1 MIKPMRIFIGGEELV
16 TYTSAQLQRTK
27 KQMTGSLTV
36 EIFLDYVPTKP
47 TIVNAVRGK
56 EILVY
61 IMGELAFTGI
71 IDKRRGKSVKK
82 QNRDASGRFAYSGGP
97 GSLSEDAGGDVSVNF
112 SKGNGYSVTLT
123 ARGRTKYLIDSSQTH
138 PTGFF
143 KNTSDK
149 KVIETLVKEHNVVL
163 QWDAEEIDEPKV
175 TLRDGNR
182 IYNEI
187 FERCN
192 QNCHFDYETRDGKLL
207 ITDGTNGTVG
217 EDIILGYNILDFSAE
232 QSEDQANSQ
241 ITVKGHR
248 TQKGVWGNDAIVQPV
263 QTVADSWVGAN
274 IPLTI
279 QHYGDATN
287 EGLQRRA
294 KFEADRRAA
303 ESKSVSVTVFHVAQ
317 QTGTPWD
324 IGTVHYVEIP
334 PEGIFDVLECV
345 SLTYTVDAKSTLETK
360 LELAPPPS
368 QGISGG
374 AASGVSGLLSSA
386 NNLLSDLTTKGIARR
401 VQAGVQ
407 IIGGQ
412 YPSSWT
418 SAALSAIANP
428 INAITSVVNSLLAK
442 EDEKPPKQPPM
453 RLPPE

>member
-16 TYTSAQLQRTK
+16 TYTSARLQRTK

-36 EIFLDYVPTKP
+36 EIFLDYVPSKP

-61 IMGELAFTGI
+61 VMGQLAFTGI
-71 IDKRRGKSVKK
+71 IDKRRGKTVKT
-82 QNRDASGRFAYSGGP
+82 QNRASNGQFAYSGGP
-97 GSLSEDAGGDVSVNF
+97 GSLSEDSGGDVSVNF
-112 SKGNGYSVTLT
+112 SKGSGYSVTLT

-143 KNTSDK
+143 KKTSDK

-192 QNCHFDYETRDGKLL
+192 QNCHFAYETRDGKLL

-217 EDIILGYNILDFSAE
+217 EDIILGQNILDFSAE

-248 TQKGVWGNDAIVQPV
+248 TQKGVWGNDAVTQPV

-303 ESKSVSVTVFHVAQ
+303 ESKSVNVTVFHVAQ
-317 QTGTPWD
+317 QGGTPWD

-345 SLTYTVDAKSTLETK
+345 SLTYSVDAKSTLETQ

-368 QGISGG
+368 QGVSGG
-374 AASGVSGLLSSA
+374 AAGVGSGLLSSV

-401 VQAGVQ
+401 VQAGVK
-407 IIGGQ
+407 IVGGQ

-428 INAITSVVNSLLAK
+428 INAITSVVNSLLAT

>member
-16 TYTSAQLQRTK
+16 TYTSARLERSK
-27 KQMTGSLTV
+27 KAMTGSLSV
-36 EIFLDYVPTKP
+36 EIFLDYIPSKP
-47 TIVNAVRGK
+47 VIVNAVRGK

-71 IDKRRGKSVKK
+71 VDKRKGKTVNS
-82 QNRDASGRFAYSGGP
+82 QPRDASGRFAYSGGP
-97 GSLSEDAGGDVSVNF
+97 GSMSDESGGDVSVNF
-112 SKGNGYSVTLT
+112 SRGQGYSVTLT

-149 KVIETLVKEHNVVL
+149 KVIEELVKEHNVAVD
-163 QWDAEEIDEPKV
+163 WRGAEIKEPRI

-192 QNCHFDYETRDGKLL
+192 QNCHFAYETRDGKLL
-207 ITDGTNGTVG
+207 ITDEPPGIVG
-217 EDIILGYNILDFSAE
+217 EDIILGHNILDFSAE

-248 TQKGVWGNDAIVQPV
+248 TPKDVWGANAIVQPV
-263 QTVADSWVGAN
+263 QSVTDSWVGAN

-287 EGLQRRA
+287 ESLQRRA

-303 ESKSVSVTVFHVAQ
+303 ESKTVSVDVFHFAQ
-317 QTGTPWD
+317 QGGVPWD
-324 IGTVHYVEIP
+324 IGNLHYVEIP
-334 PEGIFDVLECV
+334 PEGIFDVMECV
-345 SLTYTVDAKSTLETK
+345 KLVYTVDAKSTLETK
-360 LELAPPPS
+360 LDLAPPPS

-374 AASGVSGLLSSA
+374 ASGVSSGLLSSVS
-386 NNLLSDLTTKGIARR
+386 NLLSDLTTKGVARR
-401 VQAGVQ
+401 VQAGINIV
-407 IIGGQ
+407 GGQ

-428 INAITSVVNSLLAK
+428 ISAITSVVNSLLSD
-442 EDEKPPKQPPM
+442 EDETTPKPPPM

>member
-36 EIFLDYVPTKP
+36 EIFLGYVPSKP
-47 TIVNAVRGK
+47 VIVNAVRGK

-61 IMGELAFTGI
+61 VMGELAFTGI
-71 IDKRRGKSVKK
+71 IDKRRGRTVDS
-82 QNRDASGRFAYSGGP
+82 QPRESNGRFAYAGGE
-97 GSLSEDAGGDVSVNF
+97 GSMAGTDGGDVSVNF
-112 SKGNGYSVTLT
+112 SQGQGYTVTLT
-123 ARGRTKYLIDSSQTH
+123 ARGRTKYLIDSSH
-138 PTGFF
+138 SSPTGFF

-149 KVIETLVKEHNVVL
+149 KVIEELVKEHNVVL
-163 QWDAEEIDEPKV
+163 QWDGAEIDEPKV

-192 QNCHFDYETRDGKLL
+192 QNCHFAYETRDGKLL
-207 ITDGTNGTVG
+207 VTDGTNGSVG
-217 EDIILGYNILDFSAE
+217 DDIILGYNILNFSAE
-232 QSEDQANSQ
+232 QSEDKANSE

-248 TQKGVWGNDAIVQPV
+248 TARDVWGKDAIVQPV
-263 QTVADSWVGAN
+263 QSVSDSWVGAN

-303 ESKSVSVTVFHVAQ
+303 ESKSVNVTVFHVAQ
-317 QTGTPWD
+317 QGGTPWD

-345 SLTYTVDAKSTLETK
+345 SLTYSVDAKGTLETQ

-374 AASGVSGLLSSA
+374 AAGIGSGLLSAA
-386 NNLLSDLTTKGIARR
+386 NNLLADLTTKGVARR
-401 VQAGVQ
+401 VQAGVS

-428 INAITSVVNSLLAK
+428 LSAITSVVNSLLSN
-442 EDEKPPKQPPM
+442 EDEKPPSQPPM

>member
-1 MIKPMRIFIGGEELV
+1 MIKPMRIFIGGEELE
-16 TYTSAQLQRTK
+16 TYTSARLERSK

-36 EIFLDYVPTKP
+36 EIFLDYIPSKP
-47 TIVNAVRGK
+47 VIVNAVRGK

-61 IMGELAFTGI
+61 VMGELAFTGI
-71 IDKRRGKSVKK
+71 VDKRKGRAVDM
-82 QNRDASGRFAYSGGP
+82 QPRDSNGRFAYAGGE
-97 GSLSEDAGGDVSVNF
+97 GSMTGASGGDVSVNF
-112 SKGNGYSVTLT
+112 SQGQGYTVTLT
-123 ARGRTKYLIDSSQTH
+123 ARGRTKYLIDSSHNH
-138 PTGFF
+138 PTGTF
-143 KNTSDK
+143 KKTSDK
-149 KVIETLVKEHNVVL
+149 KVIEALVKEHNVEL
-163 QWDAEEIDEPKV
+163 QWDGQEIDEPKV

-192 QNCHFDYETRDGKLL
+192 QNCHFAYETRDGQLL
-207 ITDGTNGTVG
+207 ITDGASGIVG
-217 EDIILGYNILDFSAE
+217 EDLILGQNILNFSAE

-248 TQKGVWGNDAIVQPV
+248 TARDVWGKDAIVQPV
-263 QTVADSWVGAN
+263 QSVADSWVGAN

-287 EGLQRRA
+287 ESLQRRA

-303 ESKSVSVTVFHVAQ
+303 ESKKVSVTVFHVAQ
-317 QTGTPWD
+317 QSGTPWD
-324 IGTVHYVEIP
+324 IGNLHYVEIP
-334 PEGIFDVLECV
+334 PEGIFDTLECV
-345 SLTYTVDAKSTLETK
+345 SLVYSVDAKSTLETV

-374 AASGVSGLLSSA
+374 AAGVGSGLLSSV
-386 NNLLSDLTTKGIARR
+386 NNLLADLTTKGVARR
-401 VQAGVQ
+401 IQAGVS

-418 SAALSAIANP
+418 SAALSAITNP
-428 INAITSVVNSLLAK
+428 ISAITSVVNSLLAN
-442 EDEKPPKQPPM
+442 EEQQPPKKPPM

>member
-16 TYTSAQLQRTK
+16 TYTSAQLQRSK

-36 EIFLDYVPTKP
+36 EIFLDYVPSKP
-47 TIVNAVRGK
+47 TLVNSVRGK

-61 IMGELAFTGI
+61 VMGELAFTGI
-71 IDKRRGKSVKK
+71 IDKRRGKTIKN
-82 QNRDASGRFAYSGGP
+82 QNRDAGGRFAYSGGP
-97 GSLSEDAGGDVSVNF
+97 GSLSEDSGGSVDVNF
-112 SKGNGYSVTLT
+112 SKGQGYSVTLT

-192 QNCHFDYETRDGKLL
+192 QNCHFAYETRDGKLM

-217 EDIILGYNILDFSAE
+217 EDIILGQNILDFSAE

-248 TQKGVWGNDAIVQPV
+248 TKKDVWGKNAIVQPV
-263 QTVADSWVGAN
+263 QTVADAWVGAN

-317 QTGTPWD
+317 QSGTPWD

-345 SLTYTVDAKSTLETK
+345 SLTYSVDAKSTLETK

-368 QGISGG
+368 QGVSGG
-374 AASGVSGLLSSA
+374 AAGVGSGLLSAA
-386 NNLLSDLTTKGIARR
+386 NNLLSDLTTKGVARR

-407 IIGGQ
+407 IIAGQ

-428 INAITSVVNSLLAK
+428 ISAITSVVNSLLSK
-442 EDEKPPKQPPM
+442 EDEKPPAQPPM